1 MDTTI
6 ATGNPVQSLNGFS
19 LSDLG
24 QFTKEGSYSNNAS
37 NDVHLFYV
45 GRDNVHG
52 ILKFLLSR
60 AQTSIYLNMF
70 GYDDPELNAILM
82 QKAADTD
89 IAMMITLDK
98 SQAGG
103 VAEKLLIAAD
113 EKQAIFNTH
122 FVIGESATHQ
132 ISHTKGAVIDGR
144 VAFEGSTNWSNSGEG
159 TFVVGGNGQAG
170 GVGYKAQNNTLAVIV
185 DPDTCARFTAE
196 LISEHLI
203 AQKQSPTP

>member
-1 MDTTI
+1 METTD
-6 ATGNPVQSLNGFS
+6 ATINPVQSLNGFN

-24 QFTKEGSYSNNAS
+24 QFTKEGTYSNAAS
-37 NDVHLFYV
+37 PDVHLFYV

-52 ILKFLLSR
+52 LLKYILSR

-70 GYDDPELNAILM
+70 GYDDDELNAILM
-82 QKAADTD
+82 QKAADPD
-89 IAMMITLDK
+89 VAMMVTLDR

-103 VAEKLLIAAD
+103 VAEKLLISAD
-113 EKQAIFNTH
+113 EKQACFNTH

-159 TFVVGGNGQAG
+159 TFVVKGNGQAG
-170 GVGYKAQNNTLAVIV
+170 GPGYKAQNNTLAVIV

-196 LISEHLI
+196 LISEHLT
-203 AQKQSPTP
+203 AQKQTPTT